1 MHIMKISVAL
11 LIYLSGYLHAQSPVT
26 YIEEQVSFLAD
37 DRLEGRATGS
47 KGEEIA
53 ANYIAARFAA
63 AGLQPAGEN
72 SGYFQVFHFAAGK
85 RSGNSNYVEVPGIT
99 IVKAHPLYF
108 SGSDRVSA
116 PLVSVG
122 YGITAMELNYDDY
135 EGMDVKGKVVCMQLS
150 TPEGTHPHTKF
161 VDYADERSKVARAAE
176 AGAVAV
182 LFYNTDE
189 NYTTYGLL
197 DYSSNASQD
206 AIPVLL
212 LEKDNIEQLL
222 KYPSVN
228 VSSDLTVVR
237 KTGKNVAAMIDNYA
251 SCTIVIGAHYD
262 HLGYGESGGSLYRG
276 EPAIHNGADDNA
288 SGVALI
294 LQLARDMANS
304 NYKGYNYM
312 FVAFSGEELGLYGSK
327 SAADKL
333 LNADGCYNYML
344 NFDMV
349 GRLDSSRQLIVNG
362 FGTSGAWSKL
372 ETLATAQ
379 QFKLKTFESGIGPS
393 DHTSFYL
400 REIPVL
406 HFFTGSHSDYH
417 KPSDDAEKVN
427 AAGIA
432 DIELLVRSLIA
443 DLDDEEPIDYIK
455 TKEENNEDAPRFS
468 VTLGVIP
475 DYAFEGRGMRID
487 GVSDGK
493 PAANAG
499 IIAGDIIINLGGYDV
514 ADMMGYMKALSKF
527 KAGDA
532 ITVTIMRKDETIEK
546 PIQF

>member
-1 MHIMKISVAL
+1 MYMKLMSYAL
-11 LIYLSGYLHAQSPVT
+11 VLLLTSYVKAQNPVT

-53 ANYIAARFAA
+53 ANYIAGQFAA

-72 SGYFQVFHFAAGK
+72 KGFFQVFDFAAGK
-85 RSGNSNYVEVPGIT
+85 QASNSNYVEVPGVT
-99 IVKAHPLYF
+99 IVKGNPIYF
-108 SGSDRVSA
+108 SGSGKVTA

-135 EGMDVKGKVVCMQLS
+135 EGIDVQGKIVCMQLS

-161 VDYADERSKVARAAE
+161 LDYADERSKVARAME

-189 NYTTYGLL
+189 NYTTDQLL
-197 DYSSNASQD
+197 DYSNNASQES
-206 AIPVLL
+206 IPVLL
-212 LEKDNIEQLL
+212 LDRNNIEQLL
-222 KYPSVN
+222 KYPEVN
-228 VSSDLTVVR
+228 VCSDLQVVR
-237 KTGKNVAAMIDNYA
+237 KNGKNVAAMINNKA
-251 SCTIVIGAHYD
+251 ACTIVIGAHYD

-288 SGVALI
+288 SGIALI
-294 LQLARDMANS
+294 LQLAKDLASS
-304 NYKGYNYM
+304 NNKGYNYV
-312 FVAFSGEELGLYGSK
+312 FIAFSGEELGLYGSK
-327 SAADKL
+327 SAAEKL
-333 LNADGCYNYML
+333 LDKDACYNYML

-349 GRLDSSRQLIVNG
+349 GRLDSTRQLIVNG

-372 ETLATAQ
+372 ESLAKAQ
-379 QFKLKTFESGIGPS
+379 QFQLKTFESGIGPS

-400 REIPVL
+400 KQIPVL

-417 KPSDDAEKVN
+417 KPTDDADKVN
-427 AAGIA
+427 AEGIA

-443 DLDDEEPIDYIK
+443 DLDDEPQIDYIK
-455 TKEENNEDAPRFS
+455 TKEDTNEDAPRFT
-468 VTLGVIP
+468 VTMGVIP
-475 DYAFEGRGMRID
+475 DYAYEGRGMRID

-493 PAANAG
+493 PAAAAG
-499 IIAGDIIINLGGYDV
+499 IQAGDVVINLGGYDV

-532 ITVTIMRKDETIEK
+532 TTVTFIRNEATMEK

>member
-1 MHIMKISVAL
+1 
-11 LIYLSGYLHAQSPVT
+11 
-26 YIEEQVSFLAD
+26 
-37 DRLEGRATGS
+37 
-47 KGEEIA
+47 
-53 ANYIAARFAA
+53 
-63 AGLQPAGEN
+63 
-72 SGYFQVFHFAAGK
+72 
-85 RSGNSNYVEVPGIT
+85 
-99 IVKAHPLYF
+99 
-108 SGSDRVSA
+108 
-116 PLVSVG
+116 
-122 YGITAMELNYDDY
+122 
-135 EGMDVKGKVVCMQLS
+135 
-150 TPEGTHPHTKF
+150 
-161 VDYADERSKVARAAE
+161 
-176 AGAVAV
+176 
-182 LFYNTDE
+182 
-189 NYTTYGLL
+189 
-197 DYSSNASQD
+197 
-206 AIPVLL
+206 
-212 LEKDNIEQLL
+212 
-222 KYPSVN
+222 
-228 VSSDLTVVR
+228 
-237 KTGKNVAAMIDNYA
+237 
-251 SCTIVIGAHYD
+251 
-262 HLGYGESGGSLYRG
+262 
-276 EPAIHNGADDNA
+276 
-288 SGVALI
+288 
-294 LQLARDMANS
+294 
-304 NYKGYNYM
+304 
-312 FVAFSGEELGLYGSK
+312 LGLYGSK

-417 KPSDDAEKVN
+417 KPSDVAEKVN

-532 ITVTIMRKDETIEK
+532 TTVTIMRKDETIEK